1 MLRNS
6 VILSSGDQ
14 SVGELLELHN
24 GFRLPFRVSRVNA
37 GFVSRHCSG
46 KGLHLTLRGESRGFP
61 RGLAGSLAF
70 LSNCD
75 GNLKVPLLLPQGSLV
90 SFRVVTGLSGFL
102 TSHCRG
108 NKPNANLCPETP
120 CSSPVM
126 TGVSGLHS
134 RCTWGV
140 RSRLELKQKTLLSSR
155 LLKGISW
162 SALSGLKG
170 VKPPIEF

>member
-1 MLRNS
+1 MYS
-6 VILSSGDQ
+6 FPYVETVFCSISSSLEWGQ
-14 SVGELLELHN
+14 NVGKLLELHN
-24 GFRLPFRVSRVNA
+24 GCRVLFRVSRGTV
-37 GFVSRHCSG
+37 GFLSRRCSG
-46 KGLHLTLRGESRGFP
+46 EGPHFALRGESRGFP

-120 CSSPVM
+120 CSSPVV
-126 TGVSGLHS
+126 TGISGLHS
-134 RCTWGV
+134 RSPGE
-140 RSRLELKQKTLLSSR
+140 SGLLSH
-155 LLKGISW
+155 
-162 SALSGLKG
+162 
-170 VKPPIEF
+170 